1 MSEFKAFSLLA
12 SIIDRVALK
21 GYTEPTPIQKEC
33 IPVLIKGNDLL
44 GIAQTGTGKT
54 AAFSLPIINKFGRDK
69 ISQDKV
75 DIKAKSTRSL
85 ILTPTRE
92 LASQI
97 MQNIDDYSEGL
108 GLKTKVVYGGVG
120 RQAQVDAIALG
131 LDILVATPGRLLDL
145 IETGDI
151 NFEALEIFVLDEAD
165 NMLDMGFFNDVQ
177 SIIAKLPKKR
187 QTLLFSATMP
197 AEIEIL
203 AEAIL
208 TDPTKIQIA
217 AETVTIDLVNQSVYH
232 LDKSNK
238 VALLLNILEKPEYE
252 KVLIFCKT
260 KFGADIIV
268 KALEKASI
276 TAASLHSGKTQAVRE
291 EALQN
296 FKASTLRVLVATDIA
311 ARGIDVDNITLVI
324 NYNLPEDPRNYIH
337 RIGRTARAGKSG
349 MAISFAVEND
359 TRQLTIIEN
368 SIGQVIPVVT
378 QQPFHKEFSIASLQ
392 TKKKKPSTKLNSTKP
407 NRAKPHSAKTNRTTR
422 TKTKRK

>member
-1 MSEFKAFSLLA
+1 MSEFKAFSLLE

-21 GYTEPTPIQKEC
+21 GYTQPTPIQKEC
-33 IPVLIKGNDLL
+33 IPALINGNDLL

-54 AAFSLPIINKFGRDK
+54 AAFSLPIINNFGRNK
-69 ISQDKV
+69 I

-97 MQNIDDYSEGL
+97 MQNIDDYSDGL
-108 GLKTKVVYGGVG
+108 GLKNKVVYGGVG

-151 NFEALEIFVLDEAD
+151 NFEALEVFVLDEAD
-165 NMLDMGFFNDVQ
+165 TMLDMGFFNDVQ
-177 SIIAKLPKKR
+177 NIISKLPKKR

-203 AEAIL
+203 ATAIL
-208 TDPTKIQIA
+208 NEPKKIQISA
-217 AETVTIDLVNQSVYH
+217 QTVTIDLVNQAVYQ
-232 LDKSNK
+232 LEKSNK
-238 VALLLNILEKPEYE
+238 VPSLFNILATPDFE

-260 KFGADIIV
+260 KYGADIIV
-268 KALEKASI
+268 DALEKSSI

-291 EALQN
+291 KALQN
-296 FKASTLRVLVATDIA
+296 FKESSLRVLVATDVA
-311 ARGIDVDNITLVI
+311 ARGIDVDNISLVI

-359 TRQLTIIEN
+359 IRQLTIIEN

-378 QQPFHKEFSIASLQ
+378 EQPFHKEFSKAPMQ
-392 TKKKKPSTKLNSTKP
+392 TKKKKQVKSSGKKP
-407 NRAKPHSAKTNRTTR
+407 GNKSNRSR
-422 TKTKRK
+422 TKRR

>member
-1 MSEFKAFSLLA
+1 MSEFKAFSLLE
-12 SIIDRVALK
+12 SIIDRVGLK
-21 GYTEPTPIQKEC
+21 GYTQPTPIQKEC
-33 IPVLIKGNDLL
+33 IPVLMNGNDLL

-54 AAFSLPIINKFGRDK
+54 AAFSLPIINNFGRNK
-69 ISQDKV
+69 I

-97 MQNIDDYSEGL
+97 MQNIDDYSDGL

-145 IETGDI
+145 IATGDI
-151 NFEALEIFVLDEAD
+151 NFEALEVFVLDEAD
-165 NMLDMGFFNDVQ
+165 TMLDMGFFNDVQ
-177 SIIAKLPKKR
+177 SIISSLPKKR

-208 TDPTKIQIA
+208 KSPTKVQIT

-232 LDKSNK
+232 LEKSNK
-238 VALLLNILEKPEYE
+238 VPLLFNILENADYE

-260 KFGADIIV
+260 KYGADIIV
-268 KALEKASI
+268 KALENASI

-296 FKASTLRVLVATDIA
+296 FKESTLRVLVATDVA

-359 TRQLTIIEN
+359 VRQLTNIEN
-368 SIGQVIPVVT
+368 SIGQAISVVT
-378 QQPFHKEFSIASLQ
+378 EQPFHKEFSKAPIQ
-392 TKKKKPSTKLNSTKP
+392 TKKKKPVK
-407 NRAKPHSAKTNRTTR
+407 KTNRSR
-422 TKTKRK
+422 KKRK

>member
-1 MSEFKAFSLLA
+1 MSEFKVFSLLE
-12 SIIDRVALK
+12 SIIDRVNLK
-21 GYTEPTPIQKEC
+21 GYKQPTPIQKEC
-33 IPVLIKGNDLL
+33 IPALIDGNDLL

-54 AAFSLPIINKFGRDK
+54 AAFSLPIINKFGRNK
-69 ISQDKV
+69 IEN
-75 DIKAKSTRSL
+75 IATKSTRSL

-97 MQNIDDYSEGL
+97 MQNIDDYSDGL

-120 RQAQVDAIALG
+120 RQAQVDAISLG

-151 NFEALEIFVLDEAD
+151 NFKGVEVFVLDEAD
-165 NMLDMGFFNDVQ
+165 TMLDMGFFNDVQ
-177 SIIAKLPKKR
+177 SIISKLPKNR

-208 TDPTKIQIA
+208 TEPKKVQIA
-217 AETVTIDLVNQSVYH
+217 TETVTTDLVNQSIYH
-232 LDKSNK
+232 LEKSDK
-238 VALLLNILEKPEYE
+238 VPLLLNILINPNFK

-260 KFGADIIV
+260 KYGADIIV
-268 KALEKASI
+268 KELEKASI
-276 TAASLHSGKTQAVRE
+276 SAASLHSGRTQLMRE

-296 FKASTLRVLVATDIA
+296 FKESTLRVLVATDVA

-359 TRQLTIIEN
+359 IRQLTIIEN
-368 SIGQVIPVVT
+368 SIGQVIPVVSE
-378 QQPFHKEFSIASLQ
+378 QPFHKEFSKAP
-392 TKKKKPSTKLNSTKP
+392 TTAKKKKQVKKTSQ
-407 NRAKPHSAKTNRTTR
+407 KTNRTR
-422 TKTKRK
+422 KKRK

>member
-1 MSEFKAFSLLA
+1 MSEFKELSLLA
-12 SIIDRVALK
+12 SIIERITLK
-21 GYTEPTPIQKEC
+21 GYKQPTPIQKEC
-33 IPVLIKGNDLL
+33 IPVLINGKDLL

-54 AAFSLPIINKFGRDK
+54 AAFSLPIINNFGRNK
-69 ISQDKV
+69 IE
-75 DIKAKSTRSL
+75 IKAKSTRSL
-85 ILTPTRE
+85 ILSPTRE

-97 MQNIDDYSEGL
+97 MQNIDDYSYGL
-108 GLKTKVVYGGVG
+108 ELNTKVVYGGVG
-120 RQAQVDAIALG
+120 RQDQVDSIARG

-151 NFEALEIFVLDEAD
+151 NFEALEVFVLDEAD
-165 NMLDMGFFNDVQ
+165 TMLDMGFFNDVQ
-177 SIIAKLPKKR
+177 SIISKLPKNR

-208 TDPTKIQIA
+208 TEPTKIQIT

-232 LDKSNK
+232 LEKSNK
-238 VALLLNILEKPEYE
+238 VPLLFNLLKQPDYE

-276 TAASLHSGKTQAVRE
+276 TAASLHSGKTQTVRE
-291 EALQN
+291 QVLQN
-296 FKASTLRVLVATDIA
+296 FKGSNLRVLVATDVA
-311 ARGIDVDNITLVI
+311 ARGIDVDDINLII

-359 TRQLTIIEN
+359 MRQLTNIEN

-378 QQPFHKEFSIASLQ
+378 EQPFHKEFSKAPKQ
-392 TKKKKPSTKLNSTKP
+392 VKKKVK
-407 NRAKPHSAKTNRTTR
+407 KTNRTR
-422 TKTKRK
+422 IKNK

>member
-1 MSEFKAFSLLA
+1 MSEFKEFSLLE
-12 SIIDRVALK
+12 SIIDRVTLK
-21 GYTEPTPIQKEC
+21 GYKQPTPIQKEC
-33 IPVLIKGNDLL
+33 IPALIDGNDLL

-54 AAFSLPIINKFGRDK
+54 AAFSLPIINNFGRNK
-69 ISQDKV
+69 I
-75 DIKAKSTRSL
+75 DIQAKSTRSL

-97 MQNIDDYSEGL
+97 MQNIDDYSDGL
-108 GLKTKVVYGGVG
+108 GLKTQVVYGGVG
-120 RQAQVDAIALG
+120 RQNQVDSIALG

-151 NFEALEIFVLDEAD
+151 NFQALEVFVLDEAD
-165 NMLDMGFFNDVQ
+165 TMLDMGFFKDVQ
-177 SIIAKLPKKR
+177 TIISKLPKNR

-203 AEAIL
+203 ATAIL
-208 TDPTKIQIA
+208 TSPIKIQIT

-232 LDKSNK
+232 LEKANK
-238 VALLLNILEKPEYE
+238 VPLLFNLLKNPDYR

-260 KFGADIIV
+260 KYGADIIV

-276 TAASLHSGKTQAVRE
+276 TAASLHSSKTQAVRE

-296 FKASTLRVLVATDIA
+296 FKDSNLRVLVATDVA
-311 ARGIDVDNITLVI
+311 ARGIDVDNINLVI

-359 TRQLTIIEN
+359 IRQLINIEN

-378 QQPFHKEFSIASLQ
+378 EQPFHKEFSKAPKQ
-392 TKKKKPSTKLNSTKP
+392 VKKKVSKAN
-407 NRAKPHSAKTNRTTR
+407 KTNRT
-422 TKTKRK
+422 RKKSK

>member
-1 MSEFKAFSLLA
+1 MSEFTAFSLLE
-12 SIIDRVALK
+12 SIIDRVSLK
-21 GYTEPTPIQKEC
+21 GYKQPTPIQKAC
-33 IPVLIKGNDLL
+33 IPVLINGSDLL

-54 AAFSLPIINKFGRDK
+54 AAFSLPIINKFGRNK
-69 ISQDKV
+69 IE
-75 DIKAKSTRSL
+75 IKAKSTRAL

-97 MQNIDDYSEGL
+97 MQNVDDYAHGL
-108 GLKTKVVYGGVG
+108 GLNTKVVYGGVG
-120 RQAQVDAIALG
+120 RQAQVDAIAQG

-151 NFEALEIFVLDEAD
+151 NFKALEVFVLDEAD
-165 NMLDMGFFNDVQ
+165 TMLDMGFFNDVQ
-177 SIIAKLPKKR
+177 NIIAKLPKSR

-197 AEIEIL
+197 AEIEVL

-208 TDPTKIQIA
+208 TDPKKVQIT
-217 AETVTIDLVNQSVYH
+217 AETVTIDLVNQSVYQ
-232 LDKSNK
+232 LEKSNK
-238 VALLLNILEKPEYE
+238 VAVLFNILQKTEHE

-260 KFGADIIV
+260 KYGADIIV
-268 KALEKASI
+268 KALEQASI

-291 EALQN
+291 QALQN
-296 FKASTLRVLVATDIA
+296 FKEGNLRVLVATDVA
-311 ARGIDVDNITLVI
+311 ARGIDVDNISLVI

-359 TRQLTIIEN
+359 IRQLTNIEN

-378 QQPFHKEFSIASLQ
+378 EQPFHKEFAKTSKEV
-392 TKKKKPSTKLNSTKP
+392 TKKKQIKKP
-407 NRAKPHSAKTNRTTR
+407 NRKTNGSR
-422 TKTKRK
+422 TKRK

>member
-1 MSEFKAFSLLA
+1 MINEYQGNMSEFKAFSLLG
-12 SIIDRVALK
+12 SIIDRVSLK
-21 GYTEPTPIQKEC
+21 GYTQPTPIQKEC
-33 IPVLIKGNDLL
+33 IPVLINGNDLL

-54 AAFSLPIINKFGRDK
+54 AAFSLPIINNFGRNK
-69 ISQDKV
+69 I
-75 DIKAKSTRSL
+75 DIEAKSTRSL

-97 MQNIDDYSEGL
+97 MQNIDDYSDGL

-120 RQAQVDAIALG
+120 RQAQVDSIALG

-151 NFEALEIFVLDEAD
+151 NFKALEVFVLDEAD
-165 NMLDMGFFNDVQ
+165 TMLDMGFFNDVQ
-177 SIIAKLPKKR
+177 SIISKLPKTR

-197 AEIEIL
+197 AEIEVL

-208 TDPTKIQIA
+208 TDPTKVQIA

-238 VALLLNILEKPEYE
+238 VPLLFNILAKPDYE
-252 KVLIFCKT
+252 KVLVFCKT
-260 KFGADIIV
+260 KYGADIIV
-268 KALEKASI
+268 KALEKESI

-296 FKASTLRVLVATDIA
+296 FKDSKLRVLVATDVA

-337 RIGRTARAGKSG
+337 RIGRTARAGKNG

-359 TRQLTIIEN
+359 VRQLTNIEN

-378 QQPFHKEFSIASLQ
+378 EQPFHKEFSKAPIQ
-392 TKKKKPSTKLNSTKP
+392 VKKKKQVKKK
-407 NRAKPHSAKTNRTTR
+407 NRTR
-422 TKTKRK
+422 TKRK

>member
-1 MSEFKAFSLLA
+1 MSEFKALSLLA
-12 SIIDRVALK
+12 SIIDRVSLK
-21 GYTEPTPIQKEC
+21 GYKQPTPIQKEC
-33 IPVLIKGNDLL
+33 IPALINGNDLL

-54 AAFSLPIINKFGRDK
+54 AAFSLPIINNFGRNK
-69 ISQDKV
+69 IEL
-75 DIKAKSTRSL
+75 KAKSTRSL
-85 ILTPTRE
+85 ILSPTRE

-97 MQNIDDYSEGL
+97 MHNIDDYAYGL

-120 RQAQVDAIALG
+120 RQVQVDSIALG

-151 NFEALEIFVLDEAD
+151 NFEALEVFVLDEAD
-165 NMLDMGFFNDVQ
+165 TMLDMGFFNDVQ
-177 SIIAKLPKKR
+177 SIISKLPKNR

-208 TDPTKIQIA
+208 TEPTRVQITA
-217 AETVTIDLVNQSVYH
+217 KTVTIDLVNQSVYH

-238 VALLLNILEKPEYE
+238 IPLLFSILKNPDYE

-260 KFGADIIV
+260 KYGADIIV

-276 TAASLHSGKTQAVRE
+276 TAASLHSGKTQAIRE

-296 FKASTLRVLVATDIA
+296 FKGPNLRVLVATDVA
-311 ARGIDVDNITLVI
+311 ARGIDVNNITLII

-349 MAISFAVEND
+349 VAISFAVEND
-359 TRQLTIIEN
+359 TRQLTNIEN

-378 QQPFHKEFSIASLQ
+378 EQPFHKEFSKAPKQ
-392 TKKKKPSTKLNSTKP
+392 VKKKVK
-407 NRAKPHSAKTNRTTR
+407 KTNRTR
-422 TKTKRK
+422 IKNK

>member
-1 MSEFKAFSLLA
+1 MSEFKAFSLLE
-12 SIIDRVALK
+12 SIIDRVSLK
-21 GYTEPTPIQKEC
+21 GYKQPTPIQKEC
-33 IPVLIKGNDLL
+33 IPALINGSDLL

-54 AAFSLPIINKFGRDK
+54 AAFSLPIINNFGRNK
-69 ISQDKV
+69 IE
-75 DIKAKSTRSL
+75 IKAKSTRSL

-97 MQNIDDYSEGL
+97 MQNIDDYSDGL

-120 RQAQVDAIALG
+120 RQDQVDSIALG

-151 NFEALEIFVLDEAD
+151 NFKALEVFVLDEAD
-165 NMLDMGFFNDVQ
+165 TMLDMGFYKDVQ
-177 SIIAKLPKKR
+177 SIISTLPKSR

-208 TDPTKIQIA
+208 TDPTKVQIT

-232 LDKSNK
+232 IDKSNK
-238 VALLLNILEKPEYE
+238 VPLLFNILEKADYE

-260 KFGADIIV
+260 KYGADIIV
-268 KALEKASI
+268 KALQKSSI

-296 FKASTLRVLVATDIA
+296 FKDSNLRVLVATDVA

-359 TRQLTIIEN
+359 IRQLNNIEN

-378 QQPFHKEFSIASLQ
+378 EQPFHKEFSKAPIQ
-392 TKKKKPSTKLNSTKP
+392 VKKK
-407 NRAKPHSAKTNRTTR
+407 AKKTNIKTNRKTNRKTTR
-422 TKTKRK
+422 KK

>member
-12 SIIDRVALK
+12 SIIDCVNLK
-21 GYTEPTPIQKEC
+21 GYTQPTPIQKEC

-54 AAFSLPIINKFGRDK
+54 AAFSLPIINNFGRNK
-69 ISQDKV
+69 I

-97 MQNIDDYSEGL
+97 MKNIDDYSDGL

-120 RQAQVDAIALG
+120 RQAQVEAIDNG

-145 IETGDI
+145 IEAGDI
-151 NFEALEIFVLDEAD
+151 SFEALEVFVLDEAD
-165 NMLDMGFFNDVQ
+165 TMLDMGFFNDVQ
-177 SIIAKLPKKR
+177 NIISKLPKKR

-203 AEAIL
+203 AGAIL
-208 TDPTKIQIA
+208 TEPTKIQIA
-217 AETVTIDLVNQSVYH
+217 PQTVTADLVNQSVYH

-238 VALLLNILEKPEYE
+238 MPLLFNLLAKPDYE

-260 KFGADIIV
+260 KYGADIIV
-268 KALEKASI
+268 NELEKASI
-276 TAASLHSGKTQAVRE
+276 SAASLHSGKTQAVRE
-291 EALQN
+291 QALQN
-296 FKASTLRVLVATDIA
+296 FKESSLRVLVATDVA

-349 MAISFAVEND
+349 MAISFVVEND
-359 TRQLTIIEN
+359 VRQLTNIEN

-378 QQPFHKEFSIASLQ
+378 EQLFHKEFSKAQ
-392 TKKKKPSTKLNSTKP
+392 TQVKKKKKVK
-407 NRAKPHSAKTNRTTR
+407 KTNKTR
-422 TKTKRK
+422 RKNK

>member
-1 MSEFKAFSLLA
+1 MSEFKEFSLLE
-12 SIIDRVALK
+12 SIIDRVTLK
-21 GYTEPTPIQKEC
+21 GYEQPTPIQKEC
-33 IPVLIKGNDLL
+33 IPALINGHDLL

-54 AAFSLPIINKFGRDK
+54 AAFSLPIINAFGRNN
-69 ISQDKV
+69 IE
-75 DIKAKSTRSL
+75 IKAKSTRSL

-97 MQNIDDYSEGL
+97 MQNIDDYAEGL
-108 GLKTKVVYGGVG
+108 ALKTKVVYGGVG

-131 LDILVATPGRLLDL
+131 LDILVSTPGRLLDL

-151 NFEALEIFVLDEAD
+151 NFDALEVFVLDEAD
-165 NMLDMGFFNDVQ
+165 TMLDMGFFNDVQ
-177 SIIAKLPKKR
+177 SIISKLPKKR

-208 TDPTKIQIA
+208 TDPTKIQIT

-238 VALLLNILEKPEYE
+238 VPLLFNILTKSEYE

-260 KFGADIIV
+260 KYGADIIV

-276 TAASLHSGKTQAVRE
+276 AAASLHSGKTQAVRE

-296 FKASTLRVLVATDIA
+296 FKDSTLRVLVATDVA
-311 ARGIDVDNITLVI
+311 ARGIDVDDISLVI

-359 TRQLTIIEN
+359 IRQLINIEN
-368 SIGQVIPVVT
+368 SIGQVIPVVSE
-378 QQPFHKEFSIASLQ
+378 QPFHKEFSKVPMQ
-392 TKKKKPSTKLNSTKP
+392 VKKKKEVKKP
-407 NRAKPHSAKTNRTTR
+407 KKNYA
-422 TKTKRK
+422 RKKKSK

>member
-1 MSEFKAFSLLA
+1 MIKEYRASMSEFKEFSLLA
-12 SIIDRVALK
+12 SIIDRVSLK
-21 GYTEPTPIQKEC
+21 GYKQPTPIQKEC
-33 IPVLIKGNDLL
+33 IPALINGHDLL

-54 AAFSLPIINKFGRDK
+54 AAFSLPIINNFGRNK
-69 ISQDKV
+69 I

-97 MQNIDDYSEGL
+97 MQNIDDYADGL

-120 RQAQVDAIALG
+120 RQDQVDSIALG

-145 IETGDI
+145 IKTGDI
-151 NFEALEIFVLDEAD
+151 DFQALEVFVLDEAD
-165 NMLDMGFFNDVQ
+165 TMLDMGFFKDVQ
-177 SIIAKLPKKR
+177 RIISKLPKHR

-203 AEAIL
+203 AQAIL
-208 TDPTKIQIA
+208 TDPIKVQIA
-217 AETVTIDLVNQSVYH
+217 AETVTIDLINQSVYQ
-232 LDKSNK
+232 LEKSNK
-238 VALLLNILEKPEYE
+238 VPLLFDIMQQSDYK

-260 KFGADIIV
+260 KPGADIIV
-268 KALEKASI
+268 DALEDASI
-276 TAASLHSGKTQAVRE
+276 TAASLHSGKSQTARE
-291 EALQN
+291 DALQQ
-296 FKASTLRVLVATDIA
+296 FKEANLRVLVATDVA

-359 TRQLTIIEN
+359 ITLLKSIEK
-368 SIGQVIPVVT
+368 SIGQVIPVVME
-378 QQPFHKEFSIASLQ
+378 QPFHKEFAAAPKKA
-392 TKKKKPSTKLNSTKP
+392 KKKGK
-407 NRAKPHSAKTNRTTR
+407 
-422 TKTKRK
+422 KRNKR

>member
-1 MSEFKAFSLLA
+1 MSEFKTLSLLA
-12 SIIDRVALK
+12 PIIDRLSLK
-21 GYTEPTPIQKEC
+21 GYEQPTPIQKAC
-33 IPVLIKGNDLL
+33 IPPLIKGNDLL

-54 AAFSLPIINKFGRDK
+54 AAFSLPIINNFAQNK
-69 ISQDKV
+69 ITLKP
-75 DIKAKSTRSL
+75 KSTRSL

-97 MQNIDDYSEGL
+97 MQNIDDYSDGL

-120 RQAQVDAIALG
+120 RQGQVDAIALG

-145 IETGDI
+145 ISTGDI
-151 NFEALEIFVLDEAD
+151 NFKAVEVFVLDEAD
-165 NMLDMGFFNDVQ
+165 TMLDMGFFKDVQ
-177 SIIAKLPKKR
+177 TIISQLPKTR

-203 AEAIL
+203 ADTIL
-208 TDPTKIQIA
+208 TEPTKVQIK

-232 LDKSNK
+232 LEKSNK
-238 VALLLNILEKPEYE
+238 VPLLFHILTNPDYE

-260 KFGADIIV
+260 KYGADIIV
-268 KALEKASI
+268 KALEKEGI

-296 FKASTLRVLVATDIA
+296 FKNSDLSVLVATDVA

-359 TRQLTIIEN
+359 VRQLNNIEN
-368 SIGQVIPVVT
+368 SIGQVIPVVKE
-378 QQPFHKEFSIASLQ
+378 QPFHKEFSKAPKQ
-392 TKKKKPSTKLNSTKP
+392 VKDKVKKKVKNSK
-407 NRAKPHSAKTNRTTR
+407 KTRR
-422 TKTKRK
+422 RKR

>member
-12 SIIDRVALK
+12 SIIDRVSLK
-21 GYTEPTPIQKEC
+21 GYSEPTPIQKAC
-33 IPVLIKGNDLL
+33 IPTLINGNDLL

-54 AAFSLPIINKFGRDK
+54 AAFSLPIINNFGRNK
-69 ISQDKV
+69 I
-75 DIKAKSTRSL
+75 DIKAKNTRSL

-97 MQNIDDYSEGL
+97 MQNIDDYAEGL

-120 RQAQVDAIALG
+120 RQNQVDAIASG

-151 NFEALEIFVLDEAD
+151 SFKELEVFVLDEAD
-165 NMLDMGFFNDVQ
+165 TMLDMGFFNDVQ
-177 SIIAKLPKKR
+177 NIISKLPKDR

-197 AEIEIL
+197 AQIEVL

-208 TDPTKIQIA
+208 KQPTKVQIA
-217 AETVTIDLVNQSVYH
+217 AETVTIDLVRQSVYH
-232 LDKSNK
+232 LEKSNK
-238 VALLLNILEKPEYE
+238 VPLLFNILGNAEHQ

-260 KFGADIIV
+260 KYGADIIV
-268 KALEKASI
+268 KALEDASI
-276 TAASLHSGKTQAVRE
+276 TATSLHSGKTQAARE

-296 FKASTLRVLVATDIA
+296 FKESTLRVLVATDVA

-337 RIGRTARAGKSG
+337 RIGRTARAGRSG

-359 TRQLTIIEN
+359 MRQLNNIET
-368 SIGQVIPVVT
+368 SIGLLIPVVSD
-378 QQPFHKEFSIASLQ
+378 QPFHKVFSKAPKQ
-392 TKKKKPSTKLNSTKP
+392 VKKKTK
-407 NRAKPHSAKTNRTTR
+407 AKAK
-422 TKTKRK
+422 KTQRIRKKRK

>member
-12 SIIDRVALK
+12 SIIDRVSLK
-21 GYTEPTPIQKEC
+21 GYKQPTPIQKEC
-33 IPVLIKGNDLL
+33 IPALINGNDLL

-54 AAFSLPIINKFGRDK
+54 AAFSLPIINAFGRNK
-69 ISQDKV
+69 I

-97 MQNIDDYSEGL
+97 MQNIDDYSDGL

-120 RQAQVDAIALG
+120 RQNQVDAIALG
-131 LDILVATPGRLLDL
+131 LDVLVATPGRLLDL

-151 NFEALEIFVLDEAD
+151 NFKALEVFVLDEAD
-165 NMLDMGFFNDVQ
+165 TMLDMGFFKDVQ
-177 SIIAKLPKKR
+177 TIISKLPKSR

-197 AEIEIL
+197 AEIEQL
-203 AEAIL
+203 AQAIL
-208 TDPTKIQIA
+208 TSPKKVQIT

-232 LDKSNK
+232 LEKANK
-238 VALLLNILEKPEYE
+238 VPLLFHILSNPAHE

-260 KFGADIIV
+260 KYGADIIV
-268 KALEKASI
+268 NALEEASI

-291 EALQN
+291 AALQN
-296 FKASTLRVLVATDIA
+296 FKDANLRVLVATDVA

-359 TRQLTIIEN
+359 IRQLTHIET

-378 QQPFHKEFSIASLQ
+378 DQPFHKEFSKAPKQ
-392 TKKKKPSTKLNSTKP
+392 VKKKVKKP
-407 NRAKPHSAKTNRTTR
+407 NKARTR
-422 TKTKRK
+422 TRKK

>member
-1 MSEFKAFSLLA
+1 MSEFKTLSLLE
-12 SIIDRVALK
+12 SIIDRLTLK
-21 GYTEPTPIQKEC
+21 GYKQPTPIQKEC
-33 IPVLIKGNDLL
+33 IPALINGNDLL

-54 AAFSLPIINKFGRDK
+54 AAFSLPIINNFGRNK
-69 ISQDKV
+69 I

-97 MQNIDDYSEGL
+97 MQNIDDYSDGL

-120 RQAQVDAIALG
+120 RQDQVDSIALG

-151 NFEALEIFVLDEAD
+151 NFEGLEVFVLDEAD
-165 NMLDMGFFNDVQ
+165 TMLDMGFFNDVQ
-177 SIIAKLPKKR
+177 NIISKLPKNR

-208 TDPTKIQIA
+208 TDPTKIQIT

-238 VALLLNILEKPEYE
+238 VPLLFSILEKPGYK

-260 KFGADIIV
+260 KYGADIIV
-268 KALEKASI
+268 KALEQASI
-276 TAASLHSGKTQAVRE
+276 TAASLHSGKTQTVRE
-291 EALQN
+291 QALQN
-296 FKASTLRVLVATDIA
+296 FKDSNLRVLVATDVA

-359 TRQLTIIEN
+359 ITLLNNIEK
-368 SIGQVIPVVT
+368 SIGQAIPVVT
-378 QQPFHKEFSIASLQ
+378 EQPFHKEFSKAPKKV
-392 TKKKKPSTKLNSTKP
+392 KKKVKKR
-407 NRAKPHSAKTNRTTR
+407 NRR
-422 TKTKRK
+422 

>member
-1 MSEFKAFSLLA
+1 MSEFKEFSLLE
-12 SIIDRVALK
+12 SIIDRVTLK
-21 GYTEPTPIQKEC
+21 GYKQPTPIQKEC
-33 IPVLIKGNDLL
+33 IPALINGNDLL

-54 AAFSLPIINKFGRDK
+54 AAFSLPIINTFGRNK
-69 ISQDKV
+69 I
-75 DIKAKSTRSL
+75 DIQAKSTRSL

-120 RQAQVDAIALG
+120 RQAQVDSIALG

-151 NFEALEIFVLDEAD
+151 HFKALEVFVLDEAD
-165 NMLDMGFFNDVQ
+165 TMLDMGFYKDVQ
-177 SIIAKLPKKR
+177 SIISKLPKSR

-208 TDPTKIQIA
+208 TDPKKVQIT

-232 LDKSNK
+232 IDKSDK
-238 VALLLNILEKPEYE
+238 VPLLFNILQKPDFE

-260 KFGADIIV
+260 KYGADIIV

-296 FKASTLRVLVATDIA
+296 FKDSNLRVLVATDVA

-359 TRQLTIIEN
+359 IRQLINIEN

-378 QQPFHKEFSIASLQ
+378 EQPFHKAFSKVPKEIII
-392 TKKKKPSTKLNSTKP
+392 KVN
-407 NRAKPHSAKTNRTTR
+407 KTNRTNNTR
-422 TKTKRK
+422 KKRK

>member
-1 MSEFKAFSLLA
+1 MSEFKAFSLLE
-12 SIIDRVALK
+12 SIINRVSIK
-21 GYTEPTPIQKEC
+21 GYKQPTPIQKEC
-33 IPVLIKGNDLL
+33 IPALINGNDLL

-54 AAFSLPIINKFGRDK
+54 AAFSLPMINKFGRDK
-69 ISQDKV
+69 I

-97 MQNIDDYSEGL
+97 MQNIDDYSDGL
-108 GLKTKVVYGGVG
+108 ALKTKVVYGGVG

-151 NFEALEIFVLDEAD
+151 NFQALEVFVLDEAD
-165 NMLDMGFFNDVQ
+165 TMLDMGFFNDVQ
-177 SIIAKLPKKR
+177 NIISKLPKKR

-197 AEIEIL
+197 DEIEIL
-203 AEAIL
+203 AQAIL
-208 TDPTKIQIA
+208 TKPKKVQIA
-217 AETVTIDLVNQSVYH
+217 AEMVTIDLVNQSIYQ
-232 LDKSNK
+232 LEKSNK
-238 VALLLNILEKPEYE
+238 VPALFNVLENTNYE

-260 KFGADIIV
+260 KYGADIIV
-268 KALEKASI
+268 ETLAKASI

-296 FKASTLRVLVATDIA
+296 FKDANLRVLVATDVA

-337 RIGRTARAGKSG
+337 RIGRTARAGKNG
-349 MAISFAVEND
+349 AAISFAVEND
-359 TRQLTIIEN
+359 VRQLTNIES

-378 QQPFHKEFSIASLQ
+378 EQAFHKEFSKAPIQ
-392 TKKKKPSTKLNSTKP
+392 KKQNKKKPIK
-407 NRAKPHSAKTNRTTR
+407 KTNKSRS
-422 TKTKRK
+422 KRR

>member
-1 MSEFKAFSLLA
+1 MSEFKEFSLLE
-12 SIIDRVALK
+12 SIIDRVSLK
-21 GYTEPTPIQKEC
+21 GYEQPTPIQKEC
-33 IPVLIKGNDLL
+33 IPALINGSDLL

-54 AAFSLPIINKFGRDK
+54 AAFSLPIINNFGRNK
-69 ISQDKV
+69 IDS
-75 DIKAKSTRSL
+75 KAKSTRSL

-97 MQNIDDYSEGL
+97 MQNIDDYAEGL

-145 IETGDI
+145 IATGDI
-151 NFEALEIFVLDEAD
+151 NFEALEVFVLDEAD
-165 NMLDMGFFNDVQ
+165 TMLDMGFFNDVQ
-177 SIIAKLPKKR
+177 SIISKLPKKR

-203 AEAIL
+203 AQAIL
-208 TDPTKIQIA
+208 TDPTKVQIA
-217 AETVTIDLVNQSVYH
+217 AETITIDLVNQSVYH

-238 VALLLNILEKPEYE
+238 VPLLFNILENHDYK

-260 KFGADIIV
+260 KYGADIIV
-268 KALEKASI
+268 KELEKASI

-296 FKASTLRVLVATDIA
+296 FKDANLRVLVATDVA

-337 RIGRTARAGKSG
+337 RIGRTARAGNSG
-349 MAISFAVEND
+349 IAISFAVEND
-359 TRQLTIIEN
+359 IRQLTNIEN
-368 SIGQVIPVVT
+368 SIGQVIAVVT
-378 QQPFHKEFSIASLQ
+378 QQPFHKVFSKAPIQ
-392 TKKKKPSTKLNSTKP
+392 NKKKKPVKKTHSTRK
-407 NRAKPHSAKTNRTTR
+407 
-422 TKTKRK
+422 KRK

>member
-1 MSEFKAFSLLA
+1 MSAFKTFSLLE
-12 SIIDRVALK
+12 SIIDRVSLK
-21 GYTEPTPIQKEC
+21 GYKQPTPIQKEC
-33 IPVLIKGNDLL
+33 IPVLINGNDLL

-54 AAFSLPIINKFGRDK
+54 AAFSLPIINNFGRNK
-69 ISQDKV
+69 IEL
-75 DIKAKSTRSL
+75 KAKSTRSL

-92 LASQI
+92 LAAQI

-120 RQAQVDAIALG
+120 RQNQVDAIALG

-151 NFEALEIFVLDEAD
+151 NFKALEIFVLDEAD
-165 NMLDMGFFNDVQ
+165 TMLDMGFFKDVQ
-177 SIIAKLPKKR
+177 NIIAKLPKKR

-197 AEIEIL
+197 AEIESL

-208 TDPTKIQIA
+208 TSPTKVQITA
-217 AETVTIDLVNQSVYH
+217 QTVTIDLVNQSVYH
-232 LDKSNK
+232 LEKSDKIP
-238 VALLLNILEKPEYE
+238 LLFNILTKAEYD

-260 KFGADIIV
+260 KYGADIIV

-296 FKASTLRVLVATDIA
+296 FKEANLRVLVATDVA
-311 ARGIDVDNITLVI
+311 ARGIDVDNIALVI

-359 TRQLTIIEN
+359 MRQLTTIEN
-368 SIGQVIPVVT
+368 SIGQVIPIVT
-378 QQPFHKEFSIASLQ
+378 DQPFHKEFSKAPKQ
-392 TKKKKPSTKLNSTKP
+392 TKKKKKIK
-407 NRAKPHSAKTNRTTR
+407 KTNRTR
-422 TKTKRK
+422 AKNK

>member
-1 MSEFKAFSLLA
+1 MSEFTEFTLLA
-12 SIIDRVALK
+12 SIIDRVSLK
-21 GYTEPTPIQKEC
+21 GYKQPTPIQKAC
-33 IPVLIKGNDLL
+33 IPALIDGNDLL

-54 AAFSLPIINKFGRDK
+54 AAFSLPIINKFGQNK
-69 ISQDKV
+69 I

-97 MQNIDDYSEGL
+97 MQNIDDYADGL

-145 IETGDI
+145 MATGDI
-151 NFEALEIFVLDEAD
+151 NFQALEVFVLDEAD
-165 NMLDMGFFNDVQ
+165 TMLDMGFFNDVQ
-177 SIIAKLPKKR
+177 SIIFSLPKQR

-197 AEIEIL
+197 TEIEIL
-203 AEAIL
+203 AQAIL
-208 TDPTKIQIA
+208 NRPTKVQIA

-238 VALLLNILEKPEYE
+238 VPLLFNILENPDFE

-260 KFGADIIV
+260 KYGADIIV
-268 KALEKASI
+268 KELEKASI

-296 FKASTLRVLVATDIA
+296 FKASTLRVLVATDVA
-311 ARGIDVDNITLVI
+311 ARGIDVDNITLVV

-359 TRQLTIIEN
+359 IRQLTNIEN
-368 SIGQVIPVVT
+368 SIGQVIPVIT
-378 QQPFHKEFSIASLQ
+378 QQPFHKEFSKAPIQS
-392 TKKKKPSTKLNSTKP
+392 KKKKPAVKTSK
-407 NRAKPHSAKTNRTTR
+407 KTNRTR
-422 TKTKRK
+422 TKRK

>member
-1 MSEFKAFSLLA
+1 MSEFKAFSLLE
-12 SIIDRVALK
+12 SIIDRVSLK
-21 GYTEPTPIQKEC
+21 GYKQPTPIQKEC
-33 IPVLIKGNDLL
+33 IPALINGNDLL

-69 ISQDKV
+69 IDRAKIDS
-75 DIKAKSTRSL
+75 KAKSTRSL

-97 MQNIDDYSEGL
+97 MQNIDDYAEGL

-151 NFEALEIFVLDEAD
+151 NFEALEVFVLDEAD
-165 NMLDMGFFNDVQ
+165 TMLDMGFFNDVQ
-177 SIIAKLPKKR
+177 SIISKLPKKR

-203 AEAIL
+203 AQAIL
-208 TDPTKIQIA
+208 TNPTKVQIA

-238 VALLLNILEKPEYE
+238 VPLLFNILEKPKYE

-260 KFGADIIV
+260 KYGADIIV

-291 EALQN
+291 EALQA
-296 FKASTLRVLVATDIA
+296 FKESTLRVLVATDVA

-359 TRQLTIIEN
+359 IRQLTIIEN
-368 SIGQVIPVVT
+368 SIGQAIPVVT
-378 QQPFHKEFSIASLQ
+378 QQPFHKEFSKAPIQ
-392 TKKKKPSTKLNSTKP
+392 TKKKKQVSKTSK
-407 NRAKPHSAKTNRTTR
+407 KTNRTARTR
-422 TKTKRK
+422 TKRK

>member
-1 MSEFKAFSLLA
+1 MSEFNAFSLLE
-12 SIIDRVALK
+12 SIIDRVAEK
-21 GYTEPTPIQKEC
+21 GYTQPTPIQKEC
-33 IPVLIKGNDLL
+33 IPVLIDGNDLL

-54 AAFSLPIINKFGRDK
+54 AAFSLPMINNFGRNK
-69 ISQDKV
+69 I

-97 MQNIDDYSEGL
+97 MQNINDYSDGL
-108 GLKTKVVYGGVG
+108 DLKTKVVYGGVG

-145 IETGDI
+145 IATGDI
-151 NFEALEIFVLDEAD
+151 NFAALEVFVLDEAD
-165 NMLDMGFFNDVQ
+165 TMLDMGFFNDVQ
-177 SIIAKLPKKR
+177 SIISKLPKKR

-208 TDPTKIQIA
+208 TEPTKVQIA
-217 AETVTIDLVNQSVYH
+217 AETVTLDLVNQSVYH

-238 VALLLNILEKPEYE
+238 VPLLFNILENADYK

-260 KFGADIIV
+260 KYGADIIV

-296 FKASTLRVLVATDIA
+296 FKDGKLRVLVATDVA
-311 ARGIDVDNITLVI
+311 ARGIDVDNITVVI

-337 RIGRTARAGKSG
+337 RIGRTARAGKNG

-359 TRQLTIIEN
+359 VRQLTTIEN

-378 QQPFHKEFSIASLQ
+378 EQPFHKEFSKAPIQ
-392 TKKKKPSTKLNSTKP
+392 PKKKKPVKQTNRS
-407 NRAKPHSAKTNRTTR
+407 RAK
-422 TKTKRK
+422 RK

>member
-1 MSEFKAFSLLA
+1 MIKEYRDSMSEFKAFSLLE
-12 SIIDRVALK
+12 SIIDRVGLK
-21 GYTEPTPIQKEC
+21 GYTQPTPIQKEC
-33 IPVLIKGNDLL
+33 IPVLMNGNDLL

-54 AAFSLPIINKFGRDK
+54 AAFSLPIINNFGRNK
-69 ISQDKV
+69 I

-97 MQNIDDYSEGL
+97 MQNIDDYSDGL

-145 IETGDI
+145 IATGDI
-151 NFEALEIFVLDEAD
+151 NFEALEVFVLDEAD
-165 NMLDMGFFNDVQ
+165 TMLDMGFFNDVQ
-177 SIIAKLPKKR
+177 SIISSLPKKR

-208 TDPTKIQIA
+208 KSPTKVQIT

-232 LDKSNK
+232 LEKSNK
-238 VALLLNILEKPEYE
+238 VPLLFNILENADYE

-260 KFGADIIV
+260 KYGTDIIV
-268 KALEKASI
+268 KALENASI

-296 FKASTLRVLVATDIA
+296 FKESTLRVLVATDVA

-359 TRQLTIIEN
+359 VRQLTNIEN
-368 SIGQVIPVVT
+368 SIGQAIPVVT
-378 QQPFHKEFSIASLQ
+378 EQPFHKEFSTAPIQ
-392 TKKKKPSTKLNSTKP
+392 TKKKKPVK
-407 NRAKPHSAKTNRTTR
+407 KTNRSR
-422 TKTKRK
+422 KKRK

>member
-1 MSEFKAFSLLA
+1 MSEFKTFSLLE
-12 SIIDRVALK
+12 SIIDRVSLK
-21 GYTEPTPIQKEC
+21 GYKQPTPIQKAC
-33 IPVLIKGNDLL
+33 IPALINGKDLL

-54 AAFSLPIINKFGRDK
+54 AAFSLPIINNFGRNK
-69 ISQDKV
+69 IG
-75 DIKAKSTRSL
+75 IKAKSTRSL

-97 MQNIDDYSEGL
+97 MQNIDDYAVGL
-108 GLKTKVVYGGVG
+108 GLNTKVVYGGVG
-120 RQAQVDAIALG
+120 RQSQVDAIALG

-145 IETGDI
+145 IATGDI
-151 NFEALEIFVLDEAD
+151 NFKALEVFVLDEAD
-165 NMLDMGFFNDVQ
+165 TMLDMGFFNDVQ
-177 SIIAKLPKKR
+177 SIISTLPKSR

-203 AEAIL
+203 AQAIL
-208 TDPTKIQIA
+208 KEPTKVQITA
-217 AETVTIDLVNQSVYH
+217 QTVTIDLVNQGVYQ
-232 LDKSNK
+232 LEKSNK
-238 VALLLNILEKPEYE
+238 VPLLLNILNKPDYE

-260 KFGADIIV
+260 KYGADIIV

-296 FKASTLRVLVATDIA
+296 FKDATLRVLVATDVA

-359 TRQLTIIEN
+359 IRQLTTIEN

-378 QQPFHKEFSIASLQ
+378 EQPFHKEFSKAPKQ
-392 TKKKKPSTKLNSTKP
+392 VKKKEK
-407 NRAKPHSAKTNRTTR
+407 AKKTNRT
-422 TKTKRK
+422 KTKKIRL

>member
-1 MSEFKAFSLLA
+1 MSEFKTFSLLA
-12 SIIDRVALK
+12 SIIDRLSLK
-21 GYTEPTPIQKEC
+21 GYKQPTPIQKEC
-33 IPVLIKGNDLL
+33 IPALINGNDLL

-54 AAFSLPIINKFGRDK
+54 AAFSLPIINNFGQNK
-69 ISQDKV
+69 I

-97 MQNIDDYSEGL
+97 MQNIDDYSDGL

-120 RQAQVDAIALG
+120 RQNQVDSIALG

-145 IETGDI
+145 IETRDI
-151 NFEALEIFVLDEAD
+151 NFEALEVFVLDEAD
-165 NMLDMGFFNDVQ
+165 TMLDMGFFNDVQ
-177 SIIAKLPKKR
+177 SIISKLPKNR

-208 TDPTKIQIA
+208 TAPTKIQIA

-232 LDKSNK
+232 LEKSNK
-238 VALLLNILEKPEYE
+238 VPLLFDILQNPDFE

-260 KFGADIIV
+260 KYGADIIV
-268 KALEKASI
+268 KALEKESI

-296 FKASTLRVLVATDIA
+296 FKDSNLRVLVATDVA

-359 TRQLTIIEN
+359 MRQLDNIEK
-368 SIGQVIPVVT
+368 SIGQVIPLVIE
-378 QQPFHKEFSIASLQ
+378 QPFHKEFS
-392 TKKKKPSTKLNSTKP
+392 TTPKPVKKKVKKP
-407 NRAKPHSAKTNRTTR
+407 NRTR
-422 TKTKRK
+422 KRKK